1 MELIDAAQKVAS
13 GAGRVLLGGCG
24 DPYGEA
30 SSRTVATMARASA
43 TRSRSTNRRTP
54 YSQILLIEP
63 GSLYHQTM
71 PASSSRPAI
80 VFAWSRVNWPRWTVI
95 TPGSVG

>member
-1 MELIDAAQKVAS
+1 MELIDASQEVAS

-24 DPYGEA
+24 DPYGDA
-30 SSRTVATMARASA
+30 SPRTAATMARASA
-43 TRSRSTNRRTP
+43 TRALATNMPTT
-54 YSQILLIEP
+54 YSQIMLIEP

-80 VFAWSRVNWPRWTVI
+80 AFAWSRVNWPRWTVI